1 MQYELF
7 FTCKIN
13 VSVCMLPPLCIYICG
28 FYFLPVI
35 WINWS
40 LWTLYTVLG
49 FWFKTTNKRAILVF
63 ITLFSVIYSWL
74 FQMSFSLLSLC
85 EKNLLIFPLPT
96 KLTALNAWIYWWKC
110 HILVPL
116 GLPSQKQKIGLHFCM
131 SLRPLLDQVLMSIT
145 NWPFLLNEYLSPAF

>member
-1 MQYELF
+1 MPSHNLYCLNVSCIINFHMQYELF

-63 ITLFSVIYSWL
+63 ITLFFCYL
-74 FQMSFSLLSLC
+74 
-85 EKNLLIFPLPT
+85 LLIISNEFFPFVTLWKKSIDISPPHKVNSIECMDLLMEMSHTGAIGSPQPET
-96 KLTALNAWIYWWKC
+96 KNR
-110 HILVPL
+110 
-116 GLPSQKQKIGLHFCM
+116 S
-131 SLRPLLDQVLMSIT
+131 
-145 NWPFLLNEYLSPAF
+145 PFLYVS